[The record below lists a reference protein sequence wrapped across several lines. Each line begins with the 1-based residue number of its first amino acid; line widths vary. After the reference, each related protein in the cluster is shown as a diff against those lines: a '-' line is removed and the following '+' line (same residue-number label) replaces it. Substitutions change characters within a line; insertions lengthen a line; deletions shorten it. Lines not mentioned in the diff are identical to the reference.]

1 MVYTCGDSRWHIC
14 NMVYMGEIDF
24 ETGLVDVRRWRRGK
38 LDKQCSDNADL
49 YVVCRMLTENGQ
61 VRLERCREYRGIL
74 DFKRIC
80 NDTLVIHV
88 ISGEV
93 VAASTVVSSLVQ
105 SAMFHDF
112 VRNDMAGFRA
122 QLRRALII

>member
-14 NMVYMGEIDF
+14 NMVFMGEIDF
-24 ETGLVDVRRWRRGK
+24 ETGRVDVGLISRGR
-38 LDKQCSDNADL
+38 LNRQCSDNADR
-49 YVVCRMLTENGQ
+49 YVVCRMLTENGR
-61 VRLERCREYRGIL
+61 VCLERSRECRDYL
-74 DFKRIC
+74 DFMRIG

-93 VAASTVVSSLVQ
+93 VAASTVVKSRVE
-105 SAMFHDF
+105 SAVFHNS

-122 QLRRALII
+122 QLALII